1 MASEIPPEKGTR
13 LHDDVEA
20 GAGSR
25 KHGGFA
31 SFLAVEDGV
40 VYKPGLESNPRWYQR
55 LLDAGVEDNGVKP
68 VPVESRTDTRY
79 HNLFTVFSTAL
90 LCVLPYVAAA
100 PLASPFYLGYVSAD
114 LT

>member
-1 MASEIPPEKGTR
+1 MASEIPHDKDAR
-13 LHDDVEA
+13 LHEDVEA
-20 GAGSR
+20 GAGNR
-25 KHGGFA
+25 KHAGLA

-90 LCVLPYVAAA
+90 LCVLPYVAAIPHA
-100 PLASPFYLGYVSAD
+100 CHFHTFLGC
-114 LT
+114 